1 MMLPELLL
9 NSPLFGMGLT
19 IIIYCACEI
28 LVRRLKLTII
38 PPIVFACPAIILFL
52 LYVPNVS
59 YQQYKIG
66 ADFINFLLGP
76 ATIAL
81 ALPLYRNRN
90 VIKANAFSISVGILV
105 ATLSAIF
112 SVYLC
117 GKALGA
123 SETVLISLLPKS
135 VTNPIALEITKT
147 IGGIQPLTAAVVI
160 STGML
165 GATINHKLLKLLGI
179 KNDLAAGIAIGASS
193 HGIGTSVCAHVSAVQ
208 LATGGVSI
216 ALTGIAT
223 SILIPLLLPILKSL

>member
-1 MMLPELLL
+1 MLPEILL

-19 IIIYCACEI
+19 IIVYCTCEL
-28 LVRRLKLTII
+28 LVRRLELNIV
-38 PPIVFACPAIILFL
+38 PPIVFACPTIILFL
-52 LYVPNVS
+52 LYVPDVS

-66 ADFINFLLGP
+66 SDFINFLLGP

-81 ALPLYRNRN
+81 ALPLYRNRQ
-90 VIKANAFSISVGILV
+90 VIKENALSISVGILV

-112 SVYLC
+112 SVYLL
-117 GKALGA
+117 GKTLGA
-123 SETVLISLLPKS
+123 SEAILLSMLPKS
-135 VTNPIALEITKT
+135 VTNPIALEITKS

-165 GATINHKLLKLLGI
+165 GATINHKLLKILGV
-179 KNDLAAGIAIGASS
+179 KNDIAAGIAIGASS

-216 ALTGIAT
+216 ALTGVAT
-223 SILIPLLLPILKSL
+223 SILIPLLLPFLKTL

>member
-1 MMLPELLL
+1 MFPEILL

-19 IIIYCACEI
+19 IIVYCACEL
-28 LVRRLKLTII
+28 LVRRLQLNII

-59 YQQYKIG
+59 YQQYKTG

-90 VIKANAFSISVGILV
+90 VIKANAMSITIGILV

-123 SETVLISLLPKS
+123 SETVLISMLPKS

-165 GATINHKLLKLLGI
+165 GATINHKLLKILGV
-179 KNDLAAGIAIGASS
+179 KNDIAAGIAIGASS
-193 HGIGTSVCAHVSAVQ
+193 HGIGTSACAHVSAVQ

-216 ALTGIAT
+216 ALTGVAT
-223 SILIPLLLPILKSL
+223 SILIPLLLPILKGL